1 MGDNS
6 TFSAVPSPIP
16 APAPPPIVLPALFR
30 LLSHLPLP
38 LLHNLG
44 ALAGWLA
51 WLLSPTYRRNFG
63 LHIRQAGMTQA
74 KAAAIAEAG
83 KALLELPK
91 IWLRPQ
97 QEVVGRVVKVSGW
110 ERVTDAWAA
119 GRGILFLTPHLGCFE
134 ITAQYYAAQKPM
146 TVLYRRP
153 KQDWL
158 APLIEEGRGANLKLA
173 PADLSGVRRLLK
185 ALKNGEAVGMLPDQ
199 VPGKGEGAWL
209 PFFGRPAYTMTLAA
223 RLAETGATVLL
234 AYAERL
240 HYGAGYHLRLFP
252 LSAPLTG
259 DLALRAAHLN
269 GELET
274 LIRRC
279 PEQYL
284 WGYNRYKVPA
294 GAEPPNAVKTDSG
307 FA

>member
-1 MGDNS
+1 MS
-6 TFSAVPSPIP
+6 SLFPLAFK
-16 APAPPPIVLPALFR
+16 ALAR
-30 LLSHLPLP
+30 LPLP

-51 WLLSPTYRRNFG
+51 WLLSPTYRRNFAT
-63 LHIRQAGMTQA
+63 HIGQAGMTAA
-74 KAAAIAEAG
+74 KWAAIAEAG
-83 KALLELPK
+83 KAVLELPK
-91 IWLRPQ
+91 IWLRSQ
-97 QEVVGRVVKVSGW
+97 DEVVARVVKVFGW
-110 ERVTDAWAA
+110 ELVEGAWAA

-134 ITAQYYAAQKPM
+134 ITAQYYAVRKPM

-199 VPGKGEGAWL
+199 VPGKGEGAWV

-240 HYGAGYHLRLFP
+240 HYGAGYHLKLFP
-252 LSAPLTG
+252 LSAPLAG
-259 DLALRAAHLN
+259 DLEQRTAQLN
-269 GELET
+269 RELEA
-274 LIRRC
+274 LIRHC

-284 WGYNRYKVPA
+284 WGYNRYKEPRGA
-294 GAEPPNAVKTDSG
+294 GLPPEGKAAAKADTAS
-307 FA
+307 

>member
-1 MGDNS
+1 MS
-6 TFSAVPSPIP
+6 SLFPLVFK
-16 APAPPPIVLPALFR
+16 VLAR
-30 LLSHLPLP
+30 LPLP

-51 WLLSPTYRRNFG
+51 WLLSATYRRNFST
-63 LHIRQAGMTQA
+63 HITQAGLRDA
-74 KAAAIAEAG
+74 KNAAIAEAG

-97 QEVVGRVVKVSGW
+97 DEVVERVARISGW
-110 ERVTDAWAA
+110 ELVEDAWSA

-134 ITAQYYAAQKPM
+134 ITAQYYAARKPM

-185 ALKNGEAVGMLPDQ
+185 ALKSGEAVGMLPDQ
-199 VPGKGEGAWL
+199 VPGKGEGAWV

-240 HYGAGYHLRLFP
+240 HYGAGYHLKLFP
-252 LSAPLTG
+252 LSAPLAG
-259 DLALRAAHLN
+259 DLIQRAAQLN
-269 GELET
+269 RELET
-274 LIRRC
+274 LIRLC

-284 WGYNRYKVPA
+284 WGYNRYKVSSGAAPPA
-294 GAEPPNAVKTDSG
+294 AAETGPA
-307 FA
+307 